1 MIEWIAPTI
10 WMYVKGNLSQDNP
23 RKLIHMLK
31 FTYASTVF
39 LSSAMLMVLEIT
51 AGRIIAPYVGN
62 SLYSWTSVI
71 GVVLA
76 GLSVG
81 NWLGGWLA
89 DRKHGHRTLA
99 ITLGI
104 GALASLLILALLP
117 AYGTLLRDQSLS
129 LAWTSL
135 LLVSGLFLVPAIL
148 LGILS
153 PLITTLYLKIDE
165 SIGRSIGLLHALAAT
180 GSIFGTFAAGFLFIQ
195 WIGTRW
201 TIIMVAGIL
210 FLLSLYWIIRIPH
223 RTSLLT
229 CLLASGLGVVA
240 ITDRV
245 NGFIAPCDI
254 ESQYYCLR
262 VIENSDQPD
271 FRNTGSLV
279 IDHLIHGTNDLD
291 DPESLL
297 TPYIHAMDTLI
308 ESRYSRSTPLR
319 YFFMGGGAYTYPRA
333 LVARHEA
340 NEIVVSEIDPAVT
353 KIAQSNLDLNA
364 SGMIIHHDDSRYS
377 LRSYDENRFDVVML
391 DAFHDVG
398 VPYHLLTLEFNNFV
412 KTRLAENGLYLINAV
427 DQFPNSALIRALLK
441 TLKMSFQHV
450 GIWIERPSDTQD
462 RLTYVLSA
470 SDQPFEFDEIES
482 KRGEFRVWYNITD
495 FTEDQTQ
502 RHDAITLTDDYAPIE
517 RLISI
522 LFTSAKQI

>member
-1 MIEWIAPTI
+1 M
-10 WMYVKGNLSQDNP
+10 N
-23 RKLIHMLK
+23 MLK
-31 FTYASTVF
+31 FTYGTTVF

-76 GLSVG
+76 GLSFG
-81 NWLGGWLA
+81 NWFGGRLA
-89 DRKHGHRTLA
+89 DRNHGHATLG

-104 GALASLLILALLP
+104 GALTSLLVLALLP
-117 AYGTLLRDQSLS
+117 VYGNLIRDQLLS

-135 LLVSGLFLVPAIL
+135 LLVFGLFLVPAIL
-148 LGILS
+148 LGIVS
-153 PLITTLYLKIDE
+153 PLVTTLYLKIDE

-201 TIIMVAGIL
+201 TIILVSGVLI
-210 FLLSLYWIIRIPH
+210 FLSLYWIIRIPH
-223 RTSLLT
+223 RASLLM
-229 CLLASGLGVVA
+229 CLLAVGFGVIA
-240 ITDRV
+240 ITDRM
-245 NGFIAPCDI
+245 NGFIAPCDL

-262 VIENSDQPD
+262 IIENNNQSDTQ
-271 FRNTGSLV
+271 NTRSLV

-308 ESRYSRSTPLR
+308 ESRYSHSTPLR

-333 LVARHEA
+333 LSARHVD
-340 NEIVVSEIDPAVT
+340 NEIVVSEIDRAVT
-353 KIAQSNLDLNA
+353 EIAQSDLGLNI
-364 SGMIIHHDDSRYS
+364 SDMTIHHDDSRYT
-377 LRSYDENRFDVVML
+377 LRSYDENRFEVLIL

-398 VPYHLLTLEFNNFV
+398 VPYHLLTQEFNGLV
-412 KTRLAENGLYLINAV
+412 KTRIAKNGLYLINAV
-427 DQFPNSALIRALLK
+427 DQFPNGALIRALLK
-441 TLKMSFQHV
+441 TLKMSFKHV
-450 GIWIERPSDTQD
+450 GVWIERPSDTQD
-462 RLTYVLSA
+462 RLTYILSA
-470 SDQPFEFDEIES
+470 SDQPFKFNEIES
-482 KRGEFRVWYNITD
+482 KRGVFRVWYNITD
-495 FTEDQTQ
+495 FVEDQTQ
-502 RHDAITLTDDYAPIE
+502 RHNAITLTDDYAPIE